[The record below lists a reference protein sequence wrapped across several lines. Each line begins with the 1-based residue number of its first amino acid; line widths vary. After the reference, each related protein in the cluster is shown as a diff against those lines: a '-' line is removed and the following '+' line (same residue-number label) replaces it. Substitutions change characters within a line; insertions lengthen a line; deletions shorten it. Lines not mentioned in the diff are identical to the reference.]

1 MALLRRTGNRF
12 TTNIWPGFVDAMTAL
27 LLVLMFVLS
36 IFMIIQS
43 VFREKISGQAT
54 ELNKLQLE
62 VSELI
67 LDLKGQ
73 RDQYEAL
80 NSFNLAIKQDL
91 KSQREINLDRSK
103 KLKNAVKNLDLAN
116 VKISDFEV
124 RVASLIARR
133 TQLLT
138 QIEQKD
144 NRLNKEISRLE
155 ASRLALAAAREEID
169 IGQEEARLAAAKRE
183 ALESMVSNLK
193 LNLNVLEKEKSDLQ
207 STIGQKDLALL
218 LAYENL
224 EITNSRLNDTE
235 RKSLIKQAAIESL
248 KEQLKAKSELIDNS
262 EQKVTILES
271 DLERMGYKN
280 QQLIKKLETNENIL
294 TNNQEELFLERLAL
308 EQLGRQLVST
318 TKKLDESERQVLVEK
333 LAIKK
338 LRIRLAESREEL
350 ELATLSLEEERSRA
364 LDNLELIAKSET
376 ARKVLKERNLNLSK
390 EKGLL
395 KSKMITISDLLAVRE
410 STMLELRAQLL
421 SNETQKKTSLLR
433 IKKLNEETLSLANQL
448 GHLQTI
454 LGDYEKKD
462 AERTVQVENL
472 GSRLNA
478 ALATVVLEQKKNAE
492 LEAEKL
498 VKLEAETRDLRNYR
512 SEFFG
517 NLRKI
522 LGNNKGIEVVGDRFL
537 LPSEILFTSG
547 SYELELAGRSDLA
560 QIAAVIREI
569 LKDIP
574 DDIDW
579 LLRVD
584 GHTDKTKVVS
594 AANFKDNW
602 ELSQAR
608 ALSVVR
614 YFVYEEGLP
623 AKRFAAA
630 GFGEFQPIEFGDSEQ
645 ALARNRRIEI
655 KLTER

>member
-1 MALLRRTGNRF
+1 MALLRRSGNRF

-73 RDQYEAL
+73 KDKYEVL
-80 NSFNLAIKQDL
+80 NSFNLAVKQDL
-91 KSQREINLDRSK
+91 KIQREINVDRSK
-103 KLKNAVKNLDLAN
+103 KLKNALKNLDLAN

-138 QIEQKD
+138 QMEQKD

-169 IGQEEARLAAAKRE
+169 FGQEEARLAAAKRE
-183 ALESMVSNLK
+183 ALESMVSGLK
-193 LNLNVLEKEKSDLQ
+193 LNLNILEKEKSDLQ
-207 STIGQKDLALL
+207 SSIDQKDLALL

-224 EITNSRLNDTE
+224 EITNIRLNDTE
-235 RKSLIKQAAIESL
+235 RKSLIKQAAVENL
-248 KEQLKAKSELIDNS
+248 KKQLKSKSELIDDTA
-262 EQKVTILES
+262 QKVTVLES
-271 DLERMGYKN
+271 DLERMGYAN
-280 QQLIKKLETNENIL
+280 QQLVKKLETNENIL
-294 TNNQEELFLERLAL
+294 TNNQQELFLERLAL
-308 EQLGRQLVST
+308 EQLGEELVLA
-318 TKKLDESERQVLVEK
+318 TKRLGESERQILVEK

-338 LRIRLAESREEL
+338 LRSRLAESREEL

-364 LDNLELIAKSET
+364 LDNLELIAKSEM

-390 EKGLL
+390 EKKQL
-395 KSKMITISDLLAVRE
+395 KSKMVNISDLLAVRE
-410 STMLELRAQLL
+410 TTMLELRAQLL
-421 SNETQKKTSLLR
+421 SNETEKKTSLLR

-448 GHLQTI
+448 GQLQTI
-454 LGDYEKKD
+454 LEDYEKKD
-462 AERTVQVENL
+462 AEKTVQVENL

-478 ALATVVLEQKKNAE
+478 ALATVVLEQKKNAK

-498 VKLEAETRDLRNYR
+498 VKLEAEARDLRNYR

-547 SYELELAGRSDLA
+547 SYELELAGRIDLA
-560 QIAAVIREI
+560 QIAGVIREI
-569 LKDIP
+569 SKEIP

-594 AANFKDNW
+594 AANFRDNW

-623 AKRFAAA
+623 AQRFAAA
-630 GFGEFQPIEFGDSEQ
+630 GFGEFQPIELGDSEQ

>member
-1 MALLRRTGNRF
+1 MALLRRSGNRF

-62 VSELI
+62 VSRLI
-67 LDLKGQ
+67 VDLKGQ
-73 RDQYEAL
+73 KDQYEVL
-80 NSFNLAIKQDL
+80 NSFNLAVKQDL
-91 KSQREINLDRSK
+91 KTQREINLDRSK

-169 IGQEEARLAAAKRE
+169 VGQEKARLAAAKRE

-235 RKSLIKQAAIESL
+235 RKSLIKQAAIENL
-248 KEQLKAKSELIDNS
+248 KKQLKAKSELIDDTA
-262 EQKVTILES
+262 QKVTVLES
-271 DLERMGYKN
+271 DLEQMGYAT
-280 QQLIKKLETNENIL
+280 QQLIKELETNENIL

-308 EQLGRQLVST
+308 EQLDEQLVST
-318 TKKLDESERQVLVEK
+318 TKKLDESERQILVEK

-338 LRIRLAESREEL
+338 LRSRLAESREEL
-350 ELATLSLEEERSRA
+350 ELATLSLEEERNRA
-364 LDNLELIAKSET
+364 LDNLELIATSEA
-376 ARKVLKERNLNLSK
+376 ARKVLKKHNLNLSK
-390 EKGLL
+390 ETDLL
-395 KSKMITISDLLAVRE
+395 KSKMVNLSDLLALRE

-421 SNETQKKTSLLR
+421 SNETVKKTSLLR

-448 GHLQTI
+448 GQLQTI
-454 LGDYEKKD
+454 LGDYERKD
-462 AERTVQVENL
+462 AEKTLQVENL

-478 ALATVVLEQKKNAE
+478 ALATVVLEQKKNAK

-522 LGNNKGIEVVGDRFL
+522 LGDNKGIEVVGDRFL

-547 SYELELAGRSDLA
+547 SYELESAGRIDLA
-560 QIAAVIREI
+560 QMAAVIREI
-569 LKDIP
+569 SKDIP

>member
-1 MALLRRTGNRF
+1 MALLRRSGNRF

-73 RDQYEAL
+73 KDKYEVL
-80 NSFNLAIKQDL
+80 NSFNLAVKQDL
-91 KSQREINLDRSK
+91 KIQREINVDRSK
-103 KLKNAVKNLDLAN
+103 KLKNALKNLDLAN

-138 QIEQKD
+138 QMEQKD

-169 IGQEEARLAAAKRE
+169 FGQEEARLAAAKRE
-183 ALESMVSNLK
+183 ALESMVSGLK
-193 LNLNVLEKEKSDLQ
+193 LNLNILEKEKSDLQ
-207 STIGQKDLALL
+207 SSIDQKDLALL

-224 EITNSRLNDTE
+224 EITNIRLNDTE
-235 RKSLIKQAAIESL
+235 RKSLIKQAAVENL
-248 KEQLKAKSELIDNS
+248 KKQLKSKSELIDDTA
-262 EQKVTILES
+262 QKVTVLES
-271 DLERMGYKN
+271 DLERMGYAN
-280 QQLIKKLETNENIL
+280 QQLVKKLEKNENIL
-294 TNNQEELFLERLAL
+294 TNNQQELFLERLAL
-308 EQLGRQLVST
+308 EQLGEELVLA
-318 TKKLDESERQVLVEK
+318 TKRLGESERQILVEK

-338 LRIRLAESREEL
+338 LRSRLAESREEL

-364 LDNLELIAKSET
+364 LDNLELIAKSEM

-390 EKGLL
+390 EKNQL
-395 KSKMITISDLLAVRE
+395 KSKMVNISDLLAVRE
-410 STMLELRAQLL
+410 TTLLELRAQLL
-421 SNETQKKTSLLR
+421 SNETEKKTSLLR

-448 GHLQTI
+448 GQLQTI
-454 LGDYEKKD
+454 LEDYEKKD
-462 AERTVQVENL
+462 AEKTVQVENL

-478 ALATVVLEQKKNAE
+478 ALATVVLEQKKNAK

-498 VKLEAETRDLRNYR
+498 VKLEAEARNLRNYR

-547 SYELELAGRSDLA
+547 SYELESAGRIDLA
-560 QIAAVIREI
+560 QMAAVIREI
-569 LKDIP
+569 SKDIP

-623 AKRFAAA
+623 AQRFAAA
-630 GFGEFQPIEFGDSEQ
+630 GFGEFQPVELGDSEQ

>member
-1 MALLRRTGNRF
+1 MECPVKF
-12 TTNIWPGFVDAMTAL
+12 
-27 LLVLMFVLS
+27 
-36 IFMIIQS
+36 S
-43 VFREKISGQAT
+43 VFQQAT
-54 ELNKLQLE
+54 EEYFAISKEFDEIAPKYLE
-62 VSELI
+62 GT
-67 LDLKGQ
+67 K
-73 RDQYEAL
+73 
-80 NSFNLAIKQDL
+80 
-91 KSQREINLDRSK
+91 
-103 KLKNAVKNLDLAN
+103 
-116 VKISDFEV
+116 
-124 RVASLIARR
+124 
-133 TQLLT
+133 
-138 QIEQKD
+138 
-144 NRLNKEISRLE
+144 
-155 ASRLALAAAREEID
+155 
-169 IGQEEARLAAAKRE
+169 
-183 ALESMVSNLK
+183 
-193 LNLNVLEKEKSDLQ
+193 
-207 STIGQKDLALL
+207 
-218 LAYENL
+218 
-224 EITNSRLNDTE
+224 
-235 RKSLIKQAAIESL
+235 
-248 KEQLKAKSELIDNS
+248 KSELIDDTT
-262 EQKVTILES
+262 QKVTFLES
-271 DLERMGYKN
+271 DLERMGFAN
-280 QQLIKKLETNENIL
+280 QQLIEKLETNENIL

-308 EQLGRQLVST
+308 KQLDEQLVST
-318 TKKLDESERQVLVEK
+318 TKKLDESERQILVEK

-338 LRIRLAESREEL
+338 LRSRLTESREEL

-364 LDNLELIAKSET
+364 LDNLKLIATSET
-376 ARKVLKERNLNLSK
+376 ARKVLKERNINLSK
-390 EKGLL
+390 ERDLL
-395 KSKMITISDLLAVRE
+395 KSKVVNISDLLSVRE
-410 STMLELRAQLL
+410 STMLELRAQLV
-421 SNETQKKTSLLR
+421 SNETEKKTSLLR

-478 ALATVVLEQKKNAE
+478 ALATVVLEQKKNAK

-547 SYELELAGRSDLA
+547 SYELELAGRMDLA
-560 QIAAVIREI
+560 QIATVIREI
-569 LKDIP
+569 SKDIP

-584 GHTDKTKVVS
+584 GHTDKNKVVS
-594 AANFKDNW
+594 VVNFKDNW

>member
-1 MALLRRTGNRF
+1 MALLRRSGNRF

-73 RDQYEAL
+73 KDQYELL
-80 NSFNLAIKQDL
+80 NSFNLTVKQDL
-91 KSQREINLDRSK
+91 KTQREINLDRSK

-169 IGQEEARLAAAKRE
+169 IGQEKARLAAAKRE
-183 ALESMVSNLK
+183 ALESMVSGLK
-193 LNLNVLEKEKSDLQ
+193 LSLNILEKEKSDLQ
-207 STIGQKDLALL
+207 SSIDQKDLALL

-224 EITNSRLNDTE
+224 EVTNIRLNDTE
-235 RKSLIKQAAIESL
+235 RKNLIKQAAIENL
-248 KEQLKAKSELIDNS
+248 KKQLKSKSELIDDTA
-262 EQKVTILES
+262 QKVTVLES
-271 DLERMGYKN
+271 DLEQMGYTT
-280 QQLIKKLETNENIL
+280 QQLTKKLETNENIL

-308 EQLGRQLVST
+308 EQLDEQLVST
-318 TKKLDESERQVLVEK
+318 TKKLDESERQILVEK

-338 LRIRLAESREEL
+338 LRSRLTESREEL

-364 LDNLELIAKSET
+364 LDNLKLIATSET
-376 ARKVLKERNLNLSK
+376 ARKILKERNINLSK
-390 EKGLL
+390 ERDLL
-395 KSKMITISDLLAVRE
+395 KSKVVNISDLLSVRE
-410 STMLELRAQLL
+410 STMLELRAQIV
-421 SNETQKKTSLLR
+421 SNETEKKTSLSR

-448 GHLQTI
+448 AQLQTI

-462 AERTVQVENL
+462 AEKTVQVENL

-478 ALATVVLEQKKNAE
+478 ALATVVLEQKKNAK

-547 SYELELAGRSDLA
+547 SYELELAGRMDLA
-560 QIAAVIREI
+560 QIAAVIRKI
-569 LKDIP
+569 SKDIP

-594 AANFKDNW
+594 IVNFKDNW

-630 GFGEFQPIEFGDSEQ
+630 GFGEFQPIELGDSEQ

>member
-1 MALLRRTGNRF
+1 MALLRRSGNRF

-62 VSELI
+62 VSKLI
-67 LDLKGQ
+67 VDLKGQ
-73 RDQYEAL
+73 KDQYEVL
-80 NSFNLAIKQDL
+80 NSFNLAVKQDL
-91 KSQREINLDRSK
+91 KTQREINLDRSK
-103 KLKNAVKNLDLAN
+103 KLKNAIKNLDLAN

-169 IGQEEARLAAAKRE
+169 IGKEKARLAAAKRE
-183 ALESMVSNLK
+183 ALESMVSGLK
-193 LNLNVLEKEKSDLQ
+193 INLNGLEKEKSDLQ
-207 STIGQKDLALL
+207 SSIDQKDLALL

-224 EITNSRLNDTE
+224 EVTNIRLNDTE
-235 RKSLIKQAAIESL
+235 RKSLIKQAAIENL
-248 KEQLKAKSELIDNS
+248 KKQLKAKSELIDDTA
-262 EQKVTILES
+262 QKVTFLES
-271 DLERMGYKN
+271 DLERMGFAN
-280 QQLIKKLETNENIL
+280 QQLIEKLETNENIL

-308 EQLGRQLVST
+308 EQLGEQLVST
-318 TKKLDESERQVLVEK
+318 TKKLDESERQILVEK

-338 LRIRLAESREEL
+338 LRSRLAESREEL
-350 ELATLSLEEERSRA
+350 ELATLSLEEERNRA
-364 LDNLELIAKSET
+364 LDNLELIATSEA
-376 ARKVLKERNLNLSK
+376 ARKVLKEHNLNLSK
-390 EKGLL
+390 ETDLL
-395 KSKMITISDLLAVRE
+395 KSKMVNLSDLIALRE

-421 SNETQKKTSLLR
+421 SNETEKKTSLLR

-448 GHLQTI
+448 GQLQTI
-454 LGDYEKKD
+454 LGDYERKD
-462 AERTVQVENL
+462 AEKTLQVENL

-478 ALATVVLEQKKNAE
+478 ALATVVLEQKKNAK

-522 LGNNKGIEVVGDRFL
+522 LGDNKGVEVVGDRFL

-547 SYELELAGRSDLA
+547 SYELESAGRIDLA
-560 QIAAVIREI
+560 QMAAVIREI
-569 LKDIP
+569 SKDIP

-623 AKRFAAA
+623 AQRFAAA
-630 GFGEFQPIEFGDSEQ
+630 GFGEFQPVELGDSEQ